1 MKNMKKKL
9 TLTEACLMDASGEL
23 GVNAKAKLA
32 EHVQQFPK
40 ALLEY
45 EIARGNM
52 ALLKSL
58 PKPAMTDADAKKMA
72 NAIKAGIQKKL
83 LGQKREE
90 QARRRW
96 KLIHKA
102 VAGVSAAAAGLVI
115 ALSITYLVNENSRQ
129 QAAVARAEQTL
140 DNYYAPSAPSQIDSA
155 IAQALAAL
163 NSIEA
168 ASVAAS
174 TPFGPSAFEKAINEF
189 DITQEDRQD
198 FGPPS

>member
-9 TLTEACLMDASGEL
+9 TLTEACLMEASGEL
-23 GVNAKAKLA
+23 GANAKAKLL

-52 ALLKSL
+52 ALLNSL
-58 PKPAMTDADAKKMA
+58 PKPSMTDADKKKMS

-83 LGQKREE
+83 LEQKHEE
-90 QARRRW
+90 QAARRW

-102 VAGVSAAAAGLVI
+102 VASVSAVAAGLVI
-115 ALSITYLVNENSRQ
+115 AMSVNYLINENSRQ

-140 DNYYAPSAPSQIDSA
+140 DIYYAPGTPSQFDSA
-155 IAQALAAL
+155 IGQAMETLTTL
-163 NSIEA
+163 EI
-168 ASVAAS
+168 ASNAAS
-174 TPFGPSAFEKAINEF
+174 TPFAPSAFENAINEF